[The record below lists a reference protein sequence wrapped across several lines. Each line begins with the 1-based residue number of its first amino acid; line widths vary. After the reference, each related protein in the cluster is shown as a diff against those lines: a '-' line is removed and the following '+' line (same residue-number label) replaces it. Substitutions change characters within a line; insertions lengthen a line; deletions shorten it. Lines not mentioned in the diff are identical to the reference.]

1 MISFSHLGEYGRL
14 GNQLFQYAIL
24 KSVQNKT
31 GFEIV
36 LPKDIN
42 VRNWHGQQCLMGNF
56 KLPSCT
62 YGNLDIKNYF
72 HEKQLR
78 IFDTDVFDVKD
89 NTDFMGFFQ
98 HPNYYT
104 PIRDL
109 LIKEFEMINS
119 IQDKVDEYLHNLGTT
134 VSLHVRRGD
143 VSDGTNPTDT
153 QWSNDFSEGS
163 VLYNYYTNALK
174 EIPTD
179 STILLFTGGS
189 RKNVLES
196 DIDWCKRHFE
206 DERIVFVEGFNDIET
221 FSLMKSCDYNIT
233 SFASTFSWWASFLN
247 KKNNVIAPKNFYPSM
262 VLDASNVYPEN
273 WKLL

>member
-42 VRNWHGQQCLMGNF
+42 IRNWHGQQCLMGNF

-62 YGNLDIKNYF
+62 YGNLDIQNYF

-109 LIKEFEMINS
+109 LIQEFEMIDS
-119 IQDKVDEYLHNLGTT
+119 IQDKVNQYLNNLGTT

-163 VLYNYYTNALK
+163 VLYEYYTKALQ

-196 DIDWCKRHFE
+196 DIDWCKRHFK

-262 VLDASNVYPEN
+262 VLDTLNVYPEN

>member
-24 KSVQNKT
+24 KSVQHKT

-42 VRNWHGQQCLMGNF
+42 IRNWHGQQCLMGNF

-62 YGNLDIKNYF
+62 YGNLDIQNYF

-109 LIKEFEMINS
+109 LIQEFEMIDS
-119 IQDKVDEYLHNLGTT
+119 IQDKVNQYLNNLGTT

-163 VLYNYYTNALK
+163 VLYEYYTKALQ

-196 DIDWCKRHFE
+196 DIDWCKRHFK

-262 VLDASNVYPEN
+262 VLDTLNVYPEN

>member
-72 HEKQLR
+72 HEKQL
-78 IFDTDVFDVKD
+78 
-89 NTDFMGFFQ
+89 
-98 HPNYYT
+98 
-104 PIRDL
+104 
-109 LIKEFEMINS
+109 
-119 IQDKVDEYLHNLGTT
+119 
-134 VSLHVRRGD
+134 GD

-196 DIDWCKRHFE
+196 DIDWCKRHFK

-233 SFASTFSWWASFLN
+233 SFASTFSWF
-247 KKNNVIAPKNFYPSM
+247 
-262 VLDASNVYPEN
+262 
-273 WKLL
+273 

>member
-24 KSVQNKT
+24 KSVQHKT

-42 VRNWHGQQCLMGNF
+42 IRNWHGQQCLMGNF

-62 YGNLDIKNYF
+62 YGNLDIQNYF

-109 LIKEFEMINS
+109 LIQEFEMIDS
-119 IQDKVDEYLHNLGTT
+119 IQDKVNQYLNNLGTT

-163 VLYNYYTNALK
+163 VLYEYYTRALQ

-196 DIDWCKRHFE
+196 DIDWCKRHFK

-262 VLDASNVYPEN
+262 VLDTLNVYPEN